1 MLWSHF
7 LEVLNGFSADGA
19 VVIFLTH
26 SMQVASLNDLLACD
40 KAVPAQPLSWEVS
53 GELADLYAIYM
64 KKDPPPEKLSRLQ
77 YLLGINDSLASII
90 RESGG
95 RSIDAIVEEEEKFV
109 F

>member
-1 MLWSHF
+1 MFWGFRKEGQTGWLVQIRIFVVRCCREAPRGTPLTWRGMERRDLHVLF
-7 LEVLNGFSADGA
+7 L
-19 VVIFLTH
+19 
-26 SMQVASLNDLLACD
+26 
-40 KAVPAQPLSWEVS
+40 
-53 GELADLYAIYM
+53 YM